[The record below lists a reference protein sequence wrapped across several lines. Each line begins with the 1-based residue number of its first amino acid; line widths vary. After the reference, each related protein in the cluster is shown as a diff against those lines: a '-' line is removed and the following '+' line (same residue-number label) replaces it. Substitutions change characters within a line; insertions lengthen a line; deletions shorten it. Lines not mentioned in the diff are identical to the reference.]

1 MENKFTVSEEKN
13 KLNLDF
19 IHRELSTSYWAK
31 NIPREL
37 VQKAIDNS
45 MCFGI
50 YHDNIQIGFARVIS
64 DNATF
69 AYLCDVII
77 TASFRKQ
84 GAGKLL
90 MSHIMTHPE
99 LQGLRKFS
107 LGTLDAHQLYKRY
120 GFTNLN
126 HPKRLMEISRPDIYE
141 LKYTIAS
148 EKNINSKARTT

>member
-1 MENKFTVSEEKN
+1 MENKFTVSEEKS

-19 IHRELSTSYWAK
+19 IHRELSASYWAK

-50 YHDNIQIGFARVIS
+50 YHENIQIGFARVIS
-64 DNATF
+64 DHATF

-77 TASFRKQ
+77 TASFRNQ

-90 MSHIMTHPE
+90 MAHIMAHPQ

-107 LGTLDAHQLYKRY
+107 LGTLDAHKLYTRY

-126 HPKRLMEISRPDIYE
+126 HPERLMEIARPGIYE
-141 LKYTIAS
+141 L
-148 EKNINSKARTT
+148 